1 MTIAFCDA
9 FKIAIMLLGDS
20 YLFCILNG
28 GSLFWTKPAA
38 PAPGALILTPP
49 IVDVGFDVD
58 DVDDVDEVDDVV
70 NIVDVDDVEAKCC
83 RVCRVCTHFDAT
95 REKFWPS
102 GGNTTLPLT

>member
-1 MTIAFCDA
+1 MVPPSFLDKAC
-9 FKIAIMLLGDS
+9 S
-20 YLFCILNG
+20 
-28 GSLFWTKPAA
+28 AA

-83 RVCRVCTHFDAT
+83 RVCRVCRVCTHFDAT

>member
-1 MTIAFCDA
+1 MDKGCSTA
-9 FKIAIMLLGDS
+9 L
-20 YLFCILNG
+20 
-28 GSLFWTKPAA
+28 
-38 PAPGALILTPP
+38 GALILTPP
-49 IVDVGFDVD
+49 VVDVGFDVD

-70 NIVDVDDVEAKCC
+70 NIVDVDDVEAKGCRRC

>member
-1 MTIAFCDA
+1 
-9 FKIAIMLLGDS
+9 MLLGDS
-20 YLFCILNG
+20 HLFCILNG

-83 RVCRVCTHFDAT
+83 RVCRVCRVCTHFDAT